1 MPHNWTILCDFDGT
15 ISIGDV
21 TDRLLERFGQAG
33 WEELENAWK
42 LGEIGSLACMAG
54 QIALLDATPAELDAA
69 IAEIAIDPAF
79 PAFVAA
85 ALAAKIP
92 LTVVS
97 DGLDRAIHGILARYG
112 LDHLPV
118 VANRLVAATQ
128 RSWHLEFPH
137 SSPRCCTGSG
147 ACKCATGERLAALDG
162 PRRIL
167 LIGDGS
173 SDFCLAKRA
182 DFVFAKHSLAAH
194 CHEHGIAHRVITDFE
209 HALTALPALLEQ
221 PVPSTSIPI
230 PS

>member
-1 MPHNWTILCDFDGT
+1 MPLNWTILCDFDGT

-21 TDRLLERFGQAG
+21 TDRLLERFGQPG
-33 WEELENAWK
+33 WDELETAWK

-54 QIALLDATPAELDAA
+54 QIALLDASPTELDAS

-85 ALAAKIP
+85 AAAAEIP

-97 DGLDRAIHGILARYG
+97 DGLDRAIQGILARYG

-118 VANRLVAATQ
+118 IANHLVATTQ
-128 RSWHLEFPH
+128 RGWHLEFPH
-137 SSPRCCTGSG
+137 SSPLCRTSSG
-147 ACKCATGERLAALDG
+147 TCKCAAGEQLAALNG

-182 DFVFAKHSLAAH
+182 DFVFAKHSLTTH
-194 CHEHGIAHRVITDFE
+194 CREHGIAHRVITDFE
-209 HALTALPALLEQ
+209 QALAALPALLEQ
-221 PVPSTSIPI
+221 SVPSTSIPL

>member
-21 TDRLLERFGQAG
+21 TDRLLERFGQTG
-33 WEELENAWK
+33 WDELETAWK
-42 LGEIGSLACMAG
+42 LGEIGSLACLAG
-54 QIALLDATPAELDAA
+54 QIALLDASPAELDAT
-69 IAEIAIDPAF
+69 IAEITIDPAF
-79 PAFVAA
+79 PAFAA
-85 ALAAKIP
+85 AAAAAQIP

-97 DGLDRAIHGILARYG
+97 DGLDHAIHAILARYG

-118 VANRLVAATQ
+118 IANHLVPATE

-137 SSPRCCTGSG
+137 SSPLCRTGSG
-147 ACKCATGERLAALDG
+147 ACKCAAGKRLASLDG
-162 PRRIL
+162 PRKIL

-182 DFVFAKHSLAAH
+182 DFVFAKHSLTAH
-194 CHEHGIAHRVITDFE
+194 CREHGIAHRPIANFE
-209 HALTALPALLEQ
+209 YALAALPSLLEQ